1 MNLLRD
7 SKEQV
12 DGKEMIYSMA
22 LKSVEGR
29 DLYFFGIKYV
39 HLDHLGEIGLSD
51 TTTLHIT
58 IYAGQDKTGD
68 VVGEGVLCI
77 RFEDFAKQLSK
88 IAVFVL

>member
-1 MNLLRD
+1 
-7 SKEQV
+7 
-12 DGKEMIYSMA
+12 MIYSMA

-39 HLDHLGEIGLSD
+39 HLDHLGETGLSD